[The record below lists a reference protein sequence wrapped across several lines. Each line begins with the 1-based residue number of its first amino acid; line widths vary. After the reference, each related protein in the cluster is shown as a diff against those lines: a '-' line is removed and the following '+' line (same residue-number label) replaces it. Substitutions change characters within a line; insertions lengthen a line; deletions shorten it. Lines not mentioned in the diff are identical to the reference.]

1 MAEFDQAIGAILQ
14 NEGGYV
20 NNPNDAGGATNF
32 GVSLRFL
39 ADYPD
44 YGDFNQDGVVDIE
57 DIKAMTVDDA
67 MAVYHDLWWEK
78 YGYGRI
84 NDQTIAT
91 KVFDLSVNMGAK
103 RAHILL
109 QLAMN
114 NAFGLNL
121 TVDGILGPASIQ
133 VLNACTDGDEEQQLI
148 SAYCDEAFAF
158 YKRLIAKNPK
168 YRVFEKG
175 WKRRAYAIRTA
186 NEFDQA

>member
-1 MAEFDQAIGAILQ
+1 MADFDLAIGAILE

-39 ADYPD
+39 RDYPD
-44 YGDFNQDGVVDIE
+44 YGDFNGDGIVNVA
-57 DIKAMTVDDA
+57 DIKSMTEEDA
-67 MAVYHDLWWEK
+67 CAVYKDLWWDK

-109 QLAMN
+109 QGALN
-114 NAFGLNL
+114 NAFDLQL
-121 TVDGILGPASIQ
+121 DTDGVLGPATIQ
-133 VLNACTDGDEEQQLI
+133 VLNACTDGDEEQVLI
-148 SAYCDEAFAF
+148 TAYCDEAYGF
-158 YKRLIAKNPK
+158 YQRLIAKNPK
-168 YRVFEKG
+168 YKVFEKG

-186 NEFDQA
+186 NEFDQS